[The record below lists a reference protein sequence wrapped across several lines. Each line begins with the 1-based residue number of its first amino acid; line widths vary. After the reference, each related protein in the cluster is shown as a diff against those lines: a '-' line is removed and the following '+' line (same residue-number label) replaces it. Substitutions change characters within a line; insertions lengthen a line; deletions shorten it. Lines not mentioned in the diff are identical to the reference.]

1 MGLLAWIRGLVG
13 GASAPSASRARPAA
27 ALDGPAPALPRR
39 APPPGHTPELD
50 YLPRPT
56 DVGNLDAAASMT
68 VVAEGPEEQLLWKLS
83 RRLDRGDYEVPQ
95 LPATTL
101 SALDLAG
108 RPSADVHA
116 LVELITTDPLLSG
129 ELLRLANSALYA
141 GRVPAETLHQA
152 VMRVGLRELR
162 GLIFTVSLR
171 GVLLKDRVLR
181 KYAEEV
187 WRQAL
192 SVARV
197 ARAISRPLGVDPEQ
211 AYLLGLL
218 HDVGKV
224 ALLTLL
230 REEGRQGNDLTTAL
244 VGQTFHALHEKA
256 GATMARAWRLP
267 LGVASVAGTH
277 HDPGANREHPRE
289 AALALLAHQ
298 IDLFDTLGDEQGFH
312 ALASHPAFE
321 LLGVS
326 ETARQ
331 DALFAARR
339 ELDRAREAALAAA

>member
-1 MGLLAWIRGLVG
+1 V
-13 GASAPSASRARPAA
+13 
-27 ALDGPAPALPRR
+27 ALDAPAPALPRR
-39 APPPGHTPELD
+39 APARGPSSDLD

-56 DVGNLDAAASMT
+56 EVGNLDAAAPMT
-68 VVAEGPEEQLLWKLS
+68 VVAEGPEEQLLWRLS

-108 RPSADVHA
+108 RPSADVRA

-141 GRVPAETLHQA
+141 GRVPAGTLHQA

-181 KYAEEV
+181 RYAEEV

-197 ARAISRPLGVDPEQ
+197 ARALAGPLGVDPEQ

-230 REEGRQGNDLTTAL
+230 RAEGRHGNDLTTAL
-244 VGQTFHALHEKA
+244 VGQVFGSLHEKA
-256 GATMARAWRLP
+256 GAAMARAWRLP
-267 LGVASVAGTH
+267 QAICSVAGAH
-277 HDPGANREHPRE
+277 HAPAANREHPRE

-298 IDLFDTLGDEQGFH
+298 MDLYDSLGDEQGYH
-312 ALASHPAFE
+312 ALASHPGFD
-321 LLGVS
+321 LLDAS
-326 ETARQ
+326 EGARQ
-331 DALFAARR
+331 DALFAAHR
-339 ELDRAREAALAAA
+339 ELERAREAALAAA